1 MIYAGFFR
9 RFVAL
14 IIDSLIIFVPS
25 WIAGVAIPFV
35 GAVAINFLY
44 SVILESS
51 SAKST
56 PGKFLM
62 GIMVLDESGQQ
73 LSFSKACIRYFMK
86 FVSGMIMMIGYL
98 IQFFTV
104 KRQALHDIV
113 AGAVVVHHS
122 QTLSPN
128 WIQAW
133 LAQMRWLLKVDE
145 NVVDVTAT
153 STSTASPSPAAAST
167 ASSEVTPQAAPTD
180 AAQAGMSN
188 GGGSIKT
195 AEQATAQIQ
204 MLMDLHKNGV
214 LTDQEFQTKKSE
226 ILSKVLDQ
234 N

>member
-9 RFVAL
+9 RFAAVIIDAL
-14 IIDSLIIFVPS
+14 IIFIPC
-25 WIAGVAIPFV
+25 WIAGMALPFV
-35 GAVAINFLY
+35 GALAINFLY

-73 LSFSKACIRYFMK
+73 LSFGKACIRYFMK
-86 FVSGMIMMIGYL
+86 FVSSMIMMIGYL

-122 QTLSPN
+122 QTMAPN
-128 WIQAW
+128 WFQAW

-145 NVVDVTAT
+145 NFVDVTAS
-153 STSTASPSPAAAST
+153 STSSPSPATSATAAT
-167 ASSEVTPQAAPTD
+167 APTD
-180 AAQAGMSN
+180 VTAQSSATEAAQPTGPAV
-188 GGGSIKT
+188 KT
-195 AEQATAQIQ
+195 ADQATAQIQ

-214 LTDQEFQTKKSE
+214 LTDLEFQAKKSE
-226 ILSKVLDQ
+226 ILNKVLNQ

>member
-14 IIDSLIIFVPS
+14 IIDSLIIFIPS

-62 GIMVLDESGQQ
+62 GIIVLDENGQQ

-128 WIQAW
+128 WVQAW
-133 LAQMRWLLKVDE
+133 LTQMRWLLKVDE
-145 NVVDVTAT
+145 SVVDVTAT
-153 STSTASPSPAAAST
+153 STSTSSPTPAQAPT
-167 ASSEVTPQAAPTD
+167 SSDVTPQAAPAE
-180 AAQAGMSN
+180 AAQVNPSN
-188 GGGSIKT
+188 VAIKT
-195 AEQATAQIQ
+195 ADQATAQIQ

-226 ILSKVLDQ
+226 ILNKVLDQ

>member
-14 IIDSLIIFVPS
+14 VIDSLIIFIPS

-122 QTLSPN
+122 ETLSPN

-133 LAQMRWLLKVDE
+133 LAQMRWLLKADE
-145 NVVDVTAT
+145 NVIDVTAA
-153 STSTASPSPAAAST
+153 STSNAST
-167 ASSEVTPQAAPTD
+167 E
-180 AAQAGMSN
+180 AAQPTFANS
-188 GGGSIKT
+188 GSVKT
-195 AEQATAQIQ
+195 ADLATAQIQ

-214 LTDQEFQTKKSE
+214 LTDQEFRTKKSE

>member
-14 IIDSLIIFVPS
+14 IIDSLIIFIPS

-62 GIMVLDESGQQ
+62 GIIVLDENGQQ
-73 LSFSKACIRYFMK
+73 LSFSKSCIRYFMK

-122 QTLSPN
+122 QTMSPN
-128 WIQAW
+128 WVQAW

-145 NVVDVTAT
+145 NVVDVTAS
-153 STSTASPSPAAAST
+153 STSTTSPTPAQAPTSPD
-167 ASSEVTPQAAPTD
+167 VTPQAAPTE
-180 AAQAGMSN
+180 AAQASASN
-188 GGGSIKT
+188 GAIKT
-195 AEQATAQIQ
+195 ADQATAQIQ

-226 ILSKVLDQ
+226 ILNKVLDQ

>member
-14 IIDSLIIFVPS
+14 IIDSLIIFIPS

-62 GIMVLDESGQQ
+62 GIIVLDENGQQ
-73 LSFSKACIRYFMK
+73 LSFSKSCIRYFMK

-122 QTLSPN
+122 QTMSPN
-128 WIQAW
+128 WVQAW

-145 NVVDVTAT
+145 NVVDVTAS
-153 STSTASPSPAAAST
+153 STSTTSPTPAQAPTSPD
-167 ASSEVTPQAAPTD
+167 VTPQAAPTE
-180 AAQAGMSN
+180 AAQANASN
-188 GGGSIKT
+188 GAIKT
-195 AEQATAQIQ
+195 ADQATAQIQ

-226 ILSKVLDQ
+226 ILNKVLDQ

>member
-9 RFVAL
+9 RLVAL
-14 IIDSLIIFVPS
+14 IIDSLIIFIPS

-44 SVILESS
+44 SVVLESS

-62 GIMVLDESGQQ
+62 GIRVLDENGQQ

-122 QTLSPN
+122 ETLSPN

-133 LAQMRWLLKVDE
+133 LAQMRILLKVDE
-145 NVVDVTAT
+145 TAMDVTAT
-153 STSTASPSPAAAST
+153 SPSNSPEPKDVTPEAQPA
-167 ASSEVTPQAAPTD
+167 EVTPATASET
-180 AAQAGMSN
+180 STRTN
-188 GGGSIKT
+188 GVT
-195 AEQATAQIQ
+195 EQATVQIQ

-214 LTDQEFQTKKSE
+214 LTDEELQTKKSE
-226 ILSKVLDQ
+226 ILSKALSQ

>member
-14 IIDSLIIFVPS
+14 IIDSLIIFIPS
-25 WIAGVAIPFV
+25 WLAGMAIPFV
-35 GAVAINFLY
+35 GAVAINFMY

-51 SAKST
+51 YAKST

-62 GIMVLDESGQQ
+62 GIMVVDESGQQ

-98 IQFFTV
+98 IQLFTA

-122 QTLSPN
+122 QSMSPN

-133 LAQMRWLLKVDE
+133 LAQMRFLLKVDE
-145 NVVDVTAT
+145 NVVDVTAS
-153 STSTASPSPAAAST
+153 STTHSPEPKDVT
-167 ASSEVTPQAAPTD
+167 PPTQTTEVTQPTT
-180 AAQAGMSN
+180 AGTSSQSKVM
-188 GGGSIKT
+188 T
-195 AEQATAQIQ
+195 EQATAQIQ

-214 LTDQEFQTKKSE
+214 LTNEELQTKKSE
-226 ILSKVLDQ
+226 ILNKFLDQ